1 MKISG
6 FKLILLFILLC
17 CAHFVNAQNHYTD
30 SLKQLLKSSKEESV
44 RIDLLDKLSEVFVWS
59 YPDTGRLY
67 AEEGLKL
74 SSKLGDRTREGLF
87 LFCLCVSRS
96 YTGDFTNSLDFGFKA
111 LRIFQNLLDTPHI
124 IYIRTALGI
133 SYRDQGN
140 YKQAL
145 MEDFEA
151 YRMHQLL
158 PSDSGNA
165 FLWLG
170 NISSV
175 YEKDNQLDSAIIYGQ
190 KTLKLNNKFTA
201 EYITM
206 GNVYSKKGNQ
216 PKALEYYQKG
226 VALEPSDQFSRA
238 LSELY
243 NGISKCFESMGRKD
257 SSIYFAQ
264 KAYLN
269 AERIDYPPGILEASK
284 QLADLYEARGIPDS
298 TIRYLKLTAALNDS
312 LFSRQKTREA
322 ESFVFNDLLHKQELE
337 AQRLLDRNKIKMFG
351 LLSIVGIFLLLAF
364 FLWRNNRHKQKSNF
378 LLREKNTQI
387 QSALNDL
394 KSTQAQLI
402 QSEKMA
408 SLGELTAGIA
418 HEIQNPLNFVNNF
431 SEVNKE
437 LIQEMKQ
444 EYGKGNIERANKI
457 GADIS
462 GNEEKIIQ
470 HGKRADAI
478 VKSMLQH
485 SMSSA
490 GQKESTDINALTAEY
505 MRLAYRGFRAKD
517 NTINISTKTQFDPSL
532 GNINIVPQDIGR
544 VILNL
549 LNNAFYAVTEK
560 KKNGPNGYEPL
571 VTIST
576 KKNNGLAEITIRDNG
591 NGISQKTMDKIFQ
604 PFFTTKPAGQGT
616 GLGLSISYDIIKALG
631 GEIKLETK
639 EGEFAEFV
647 IQLPITVSV

>member
-1 MKISG
+1 
-6 FKLILLFILLC
+6 
-17 CAHFVNAQNHYTD
+17 
-30 SLKQLLKSSKEESV
+30 
-44 RIDLLDKLSEVFVWS
+44 
-59 YPDTGRLY
+59 
-67 AEEGLKL
+67 
-74 SSKLGDRTREGLF
+74 
-87 LFCLCVSRS
+87 
-96 YTGDFTNSLDFGFKA
+96 
-111 LRIFQNLLDTPHI
+111 
-124 IYIRTALGI
+124 
-133 SYRDQGN
+133 
-140 YKQAL
+140 
-145 MEDFEA
+145 
-151 YRMHQLL
+151 
-158 PSDSGNA
+158 
-165 FLWLG
+165 
-170 NISSV
+170 
-175 YEKDNQLDSAIIYGQ
+175 
-190 KTLKLNNKFTA
+190 
-201 EYITM
+201 
-206 GNVYSKKGNQ
+206 
-216 PKALEYYQKG
+216 
-226 VALEPSDQFSRA
+226 
-238 LSELY
+238 
-243 NGISKCFESMGRKD
+243 MGRKD